1 MPSSS
6 PSPQPVA
13 TTACAHALDVF
24 VRDAMAR
31 DPTLPLPG
39 HGDTLTRWRRL
50 AEIAAQDVCG
60 IKVLEA
66 HYDALAILT
75 ELGAP
80 ERALEGALLHA
91 VWAAEPPDARLE
103 FTPGADGI
111 GTLDGIKAWCSG
123 ADFVDAALVTAHDGD
138 ARVLVQIM
146 RDAPGITPMPGH
158 WQAVGMAR
166 VESGRL
172 SFQNVAAVQIGAAG
186 DYLARPGF
194 WHGGGGIAA
203 CWFGAATAI
212 AETLRRDARAAN
224 SPHAMAHLGAIDMAL
239 SAAASLLR
247 DTATAIDLEPDAPHA
262 TAITRVRSV
271 VERAA
276 TDVIDRVGRAL
287 GPGPLCEDGAHAQR
301 CADLTTFLRQSHAER
316 DWAALGAAAQ
326 GREAT
331 WQL

>member
-1 MPSSS
+1 MP
-6 PSPQPVA
+6 PSDSTPHVA
-13 TTACAHALDVF
+13 ATSADLPALDVF

-31 DPTLPLPG
+31 QSALPLPG
-39 HGDTLTRWRRL
+39 HGDTLRRWRHL
-50 AEIAAQDVCG
+50 ADIAAQDVCG

-66 HYDALAILT
+66 HYDALAILD
-75 ELGAP
+75 ELGAA
-80 ERALEGALLHA
+80 ERALDGALLHA
-91 VWAAEPPDARLE
+91 VWAAEPPDARLT

-111 GTLDGIKAWCSG
+111 GTLDGLKAWCSG
-123 ADFVDAALVTAHDGD
+123 ADLVDAALVTAHHGD

-146 RDAPGITPMPGH
+146 RDAPGITPVPGH

-166 VESGRL
+166 VDSGRL
-172 SFQNVAAVQIGAAG
+172 AFENVAAVQIGAAG

-212 AETLRRDARAAN
+212 AETLRRHARAAH

-247 DTATAIDLEPDAPHA
+247 DTAAVIDLEPDAPHA

-276 TDVIDRVGRAL
+276 SDVIDRVGRAL
-287 GPGPLCEDGAHAQR
+287 GPGPLCEDAAHAQR

-316 DWAALGAAAQ
+316 DWADLGAAAQ
-326 GREAT
+326 GRDAT
-331 WQL
+331 WRL